1 MNAGH
6 RHVREREEELQIF
19 SPNLLQASV
28 CALGEKG
35 KEEEAKR
42 NRPPS
47 SSLLLLPGRS
57 VGRRP
62 QCFSWV
68 IKTASRAGEER
79 EKGKESEKLGGKK
92 WGGAGRAKKKRGR
105 SFVFSPRGRKNVD
118 SFLSPRTNG
127 NLCKSFFSLCRIHSG
142 SGNEGE
148 ERKLRI
154 RFFSERTRRKSSTGD
169 FSPPFLLLL
178 LPPGFEVHFSSP
190 SSSTL
195 AVGAGSLSSPSA
207 SYSPSSSS
215 SPFTSSTTQRSPC
228 EPPSLPTFL
237 LPPPSPLSPLFRR
250 RLLLHLLSQKGATTL
265 LQPQATLLFP
275 Q

>member
-79 EKGKESEKLGGKK
+79 ERKERKAKSWGVKNGEGRGGQKRK
-92 WGGAGRAKKKRGR
+92 GAGP
-105 SFVFSPRGRKNVD
+105 SFSAPE
-118 SFLSPRTNG
+118 
-127 NLCKSFFSLCRIHSG
+127 
-142 SGNEGE
+142 EG
-148 ERKLRI
+148 KM
-154 RFFSERTRRKSSTGD
+154 
-169 FSPPFLLLL
+169 
-178 LPPGFEVHFSSP
+178 
-190 SSSTL
+190 
-195 AVGAGSLSSPSA
+195 
-207 SYSPSSSS
+207 
-215 SPFTSSTTQRSPC
+215 
-228 EPPSLPTFL
+228 
-237 LPPPSPLSPLFRR
+237 
-250 RLLLHLLSQKGATTL
+250 
-265 LQPQATLLFP
+265 
-275 Q
+275 